1 MSETNDCRFVGA
13 FIIKIY
19 IFNLNR
25 FDWRPELSRDRK
37 WQIRITQI
45 PCDCKARF
53 PDVKEMHPAPAGCLQ
68 VSDFKYFFGFFNFHH
83 KSIGQIMDLK
93 SIICYKPRNTLKL
106 RAPLS
111 LAVSPWEIW
120 QGVLVQLPWLCW
132 QFGTLRTRR
141 GIWMQRQSLHG

>member
-1 MSETNDCRFVGA
+1 MSETNEARIYRFVGA

-25 FDWRPELSRDRK
+25 FVWRPELPRDRK

-68 VSDFKYFFGFFNFHH
+68 VSDFKYFAGSFNFHH
-83 KSIGQIMDLK
+83 KPT
-93 SIICYKPRNTLKL
+93 ICCKTRNTLKI
-106 RAPLS
+106 RALLW

-141 GIWMQRQSLHG
+141 GVWMQRQSLHG